1 MEPAESSAR
10 TNLQPLPVELTIRF
24 ATALP
29 DLTISIPD
37 AATTTVSS
45 LKKQIRS
52 LREDDTAKRKLKL
65 IYGGKVLVTGD
76 GRTLAEQMR
85 LTRPSASPPPPT
97 PPEPT
102 GKGKGKGKEIEAT
115 LVQGPTTV
123 DDKKKKIDIRKLYV
137 HCAVGDEATEEEL
150 RVEDEE
156 GANPASTTS
165 ASNQPSRST
174 FPQPQG
180 FDRLLSAGFTEADV
194 AALRAQFNRIHN
206 ISPDSPPETSRI
218 LEERWI
224 DEAAGTGT
232 GELADGSPAGTY
244 EDMFVGVAIG
254 FFWPVAVL
262 ALREEGVF
270 TKRRGMA
277 IVAGLLVN
285 LLAAVLRLSS

>member
-1 MEPAESSAR
+1 MDTVGSSVAVA
-10 TNLQPLPVELTIRF
+10 LPPIPVELTIRF

-29 DLTISIPD
+29 DLTIFLPN
-37 AATTTVSS
+37 AAITTISS
-45 LKKQIRS
+45 LKRQIRT
-52 LREDDTAKRKLKL
+52 LRRDDTAKRKLKL

-85 LTRPSASPPPPT
+85 LTRPIASPT
-97 PPEPT
+97 PA
-102 GKGKGKGKEIEAT
+102 GKGKGKAVETDLDEGEPRDLRRSAE
-115 LVQGPTTV
+115 
-123 DDKKKKIDIRKLYV
+123 IRKAYI

-150 RVEDEE
+150 SLEDQE
-156 GANPASTTS
+156 GTAPTSTATANEQHAHSTL
-165 ASNQPSRST
+165 
-174 FPQPQG
+174 PQPLG

-194 AALRAQFNRIHN
+194 AQLRAQFNRIHN
-206 ISPDSPPETSRI
+206 ISLDSPPEMSRI

-224 DEAAGTGT
+224 DEAAGTGA

-244 EDMFVGVAIG
+244 EDMFIGVAIG

-262 ALREEGVF
+262 ALREEGIF

-285 LLAAVLRLSS
+285 LLAAVLRFSS